1 MLASEWGPRNG
12 SLGCG
17 WTCSARSPRPPSA
30 GRLVHARKHWRAPVK
45 SRSLSRSPSQ
55 DRLPLKSPQ
64 GQREAAEPQAGGTWV
79 SRVGSTT
86 SLYTWRGPQNPPIS
100 LETKGQSPT
109 AGPWQTPLPVRV
121 SGPRLSGR
129 AGGGPGLP
137 SRQPPQPPQ
146 DGGVE
151 EGGGSRTQGQRPA
164 KGPSLGRELLSAPP
178 PHQTQTEPPAGEWE
192 MVPPPGNPRL
202 RHKGGPEASVEPHL
216 KPLLSGPGSPPTWPQ
231 LTGALGQPDPAF

>member
-64 GQREAAEPQAGGTWV
+64 GQREAAEPQAGRTWV

-121 SGPRLSGR
+121 SGPRLSRQGGGR
-129 AGGGPGLP
+129 AWPSFPAAPAAPSGRWGRGG
-137 SRQPPQPPQ
+137 RRKQ
-146 DGGVE
+146 D
-151 EGGGSRTQGQRPA
+151 A
-164 KGPSLGRELLSAPP
+164 
-178 PHQTQTEPPAGEWE
+178 
-192 MVPPPGNPRL
+192 
-202 RHKGGPEASVEPHL
+202 GPEARKGTL
-216 KPLLSGPGSPPTWPQ
+216 AQPGA
-231 LTGALGQPDPAF
+231 ALGPSPTPDPDGTPCR